1 MDRRNRGAS
10 KAMKKQNGFTLIELV
25 VVIAILGILAAVALP
40 RFMNATKEAHKA
52 AVAGTAGALGSAV
65 ALVRAQ
71 WEVNRA
77 KSGTSPNTNVTGFG
91 NNTVDVNAAGWPVNT
106 EGTDLHC
113 SNLWNNVLQGSI
125 PTISGSEPDYVPTK
139 TATICTF
146 TYQRDGGDDA
156 ITYDS
161 TTGQV
166 AYTFN

>member
-1 MDRRNRGAS
+1 
-10 KAMKKQNGFTLIELV
+10 MKKQNGFTLIELV

-40 RFMNATKEAHKA
+40 RFMNATKDAHRA

-71 WEVNRA
+71 
-77 KSGTSPNTNVTGFG
+77 
-91 NNTVDVNAAGWPVNT
+91 
-106 EGTDLHC
+106 
-113 SNLWNNVLQGSI
+113 GSI
-125 PTISGSEPDYVPTK
+125 PTINGTDPDYVPTK
-139 TATICTF
+139 TNTVCTF
-146 TYQRDGGDDA
+146 THQRDGGDDF